1 MKEQLEALNQLTI
14 NLGNGGMLIVNI
26 ILAFVMFGIALGI
39 KLETFKDV
47 FKNPRSVIVGL
58 FLQWVVLPAVTFIVC
73 LLLHP
78 LITPYVAIGML
89 LVASCPG
96 GNISN
101 FISSL
106 SKGNVELSVSMTAV
120 STIFA
125 PLITPIN
132 FWMWGSL
139 YCRVAG
145 VTNEIPT
152 LEIPFMDMF
161 LQVLLLL
168 GLPIIVGLVFAH
180 YHPKW
185 TQYITRPAQVISII
199 LFFGMIIA
207 SLTQVLTSLEQ
218 EVGVYMSILC
228 AFVVVII
235 HNASALSAGYLGG
248 TLAKVPAADRRSLTI
263 ETGIQNSGLGLV
275 LLFNEAIFP
284 PSEWGH
290 IGGMVI
296 ITALWGVWHIVA
308 GLSVAR
314 IFNRKPLK
322 A

>member
-1 MKEQLEALNQLTI
+1 MKEQLEALNELTI
-14 NLGNGGMLIVNI
+14 NLGSGGMLIVNI

-39 KLETFKDV
+39 KIETFKDV
-47 FKNPRSVIVGL
+47 FRNPRSVIIGL
-58 FLQWVVLPAVTFIVC
+58 LLQWIILPAVTFLVC
-73 LLLHP
+73 LILNP
-78 LITPYVAIGML
+78 IITPYVAIGML

-125 PLITPIN
+125 PLVTPIN
-132 FWMWGSL
+132 FWMWGTL

-145 VTNEIPT
+145 VTNDIPT

-168 GLPIIVGLVFAH
+168 GAPIIAGLIFAH
-180 YHPKW
+180 YHPNATKH
-185 TQYITRPAQVISII
+185 ITRPAQLISIL

-228 AFVVVII
+228 AFIIVII
-235 HNASALSAGYLGG
+235 HNASALTAGYLGG
-248 TLAKVPAADRRSLTI
+248 TLAKVSDPDRRSLTI

-275 LLFNEAIFP
+275 LLFNAAIFP
-284 PSEWGH
+284 PDQWEH

-296 ITALWGVWHIVA
+296 ITALWGVWHIIS
-308 GLSVAR
+308 GLTVAR
-314 IFNRKPLK
+314 LFNRKTRK

>member
-1 MKEQLEALNQLTI
+1 MKEQLEALNELTI
-14 NLGNGGMLIVNI
+14 NLGSGGMLIVNI

-39 KLETFKDV
+39 KIETFKDV
-47 FKNPRSVIVGL
+47 FRNPRSVIVGL
-58 FLQWVVLPAVTFIVC
+58 LLQWIILPAVTFLVC
-73 LLLHP
+73 LILNP
-78 LITPYVAIGML
+78 IITPYVAIGML

-125 PLITPIN
+125 PLVTPIN
-132 FWMWGSL
+132 FWMWGTL

-145 VTNEIPT
+145 VTNDIPT

-168 GLPIIVGLVFAH
+168 GAPIIAGLIFAH
-180 YHPKW
+180 YHPNATKH
-185 TQYITRPAQVISII
+185 ITRPAQLISIL

-228 AFVVVII
+228 AFIIVII
-235 HNASALSAGYLGG
+235 HNASALTAGYLGG
-248 TLAKVPAADRRSLTI
+248 TLAKVSDPDRRSLTI

-275 LLFNEAIFP
+275 LLFNAAIFP
-284 PSEWGH
+284 PDQWEH

-296 ITALWGVWHIVA
+296 ITALWGVWHIIS
-308 GLSVAR
+308 GLTVAR
-314 IFNRKPLK
+314 LFNRKTRK

>member
-106 SKGNVELSVSMTAV
+106 S
-120 STIFA
+120 
-125 PLITPIN
+125 
-132 FWMWGSL
+132 
-139 YCRVAG
+139 
-145 VTNEIPT
+145 
-152 LEIPFMDMF
+152 
-161 LQVLLLL
+161 
-168 GLPIIVGLVFAH
+168 
-180 YHPKW
+180 
-185 TQYITRPAQVISII
+185 
-199 LFFGMIIA
+199 
-207 SLTQVLTSLEQ
+207 
-218 EVGVYMSILC
+218 
-228 AFVVVII
+228 
-235 HNASALSAGYLGG
+235 
-248 TLAKVPAADRRSLTI
+248 
-263 ETGIQNSGLGLV
+263 
-275 LLFNEAIFP
+275 
-284 PSEWGH
+284 
-290 IGGMVI
+290 
-296 ITALWGVWHIVA
+296 
-308 GLSVAR
+308 
-314 IFNRKPLK
+314 
-322 A
+322 

>member
-1 MKEQLEALNQLTI
+1 MKEQLEALNELTI
-14 NLGNGGMLIVNI
+14 NLGSGGMLIVNI

-39 KLETFKDV
+39 KIETFKDV
-47 FKNPRSVIVGL
+47 FRNPRSVIVGL
-58 FLQWVVLPAVTFIVC
+58 LLQWIILPAVTFLVC
-73 LLLHP
+73 LILNP
-78 LITPYVAIGML
+78 IITPYVAIGML

-125 PLITPIN
+125 PLVTPIN
-132 FWMWGSL
+132 FWMWGTL

-145 VTNEIPT
+145 VTNDIPT
-152 LEIPFMDMF
+152 LEIQFMDMF

-168 GLPIIVGLVFAH
+168 VAPIIAGLIFAH
-180 YHPKW
+180 YHPNATKH
-185 TQYITRPAQVISII
+185 ITRPAQLISIL

-228 AFVVVII
+228 AFIIVII
-235 HNASALSAGYLGG
+235 HNASALTAGYLGG
-248 TLAKVPAADRRSLTI
+248 TLAKVSDPDRRSLTI

-275 LLFNEAIFP
+275 LLFNAAIFP
-284 PSEWGH
+284 PDQWEH

-296 ITALWGVWHIVA
+296 ITALWGVWHIIS
-308 GLSVAR
+308 GLTVAR
-314 IFNRKPLK
+314 LFNRKTRK